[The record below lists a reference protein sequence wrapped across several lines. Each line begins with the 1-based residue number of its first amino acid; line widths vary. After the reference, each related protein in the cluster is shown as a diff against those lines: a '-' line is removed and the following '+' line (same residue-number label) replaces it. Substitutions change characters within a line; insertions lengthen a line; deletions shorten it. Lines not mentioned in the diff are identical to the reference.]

1 MKPTNLIAIFGTLII
16 LGIIY
21 LIFKANQREKIKQA
35 AINSGIPADI
45 AASASR
51 STDPA
56 RALRSLGVPTDVAT
70 LIGLGTS
77 VQQIKEDKDLYKC
90 TWTDPKSGA
99 VTTKDGPCTEV
110 DANNNWVTSSK

>member
-51 STDPA
+51 STDPT

-77 VQQIKEDKDLYKC
+77 VQNLTDKDLYKC
-90 TWTDPKSGA
+90 TYKDPTSGA
-99 VTTKDGPCTEV
+99 ITTKDGPCTEV
-110 DANNNWVTSSK
+110 DANQGCVTSSK